1 MFISEGNCYKY
12 TFIKLH
18 PSTYSSKK
26 HGNIYRYVVISVS

>member
-18 PSTYSSKK
+18 PSTYSSK
-26 HGNIYRYVVISVS
+26 NMEIYTDM